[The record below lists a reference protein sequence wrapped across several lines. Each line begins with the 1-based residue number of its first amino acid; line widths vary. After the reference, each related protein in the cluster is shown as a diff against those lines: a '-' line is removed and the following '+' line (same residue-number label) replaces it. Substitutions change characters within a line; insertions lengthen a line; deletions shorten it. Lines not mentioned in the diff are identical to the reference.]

1 MIPQALRIIQE
12 EHQALSAM
20 LLSLSMLVRRA
31 HQDKQPPPFDVL
43 RAMLFYVDEFPE
55 RQHHPKETQLLFPKL
70 RHRCPELA
78 PVLDQLNDDHARGEA
93 SVRELQH
100 RLLAYELLGE
110 PRREAFDSAAEA
122 FVDRYLRHMALEE
135 STVLPAAKT
144 HLDAADWSE
153 LDDAFAANRDPLA
166 GHGDRDAYGP
176 LFRTILSQAPAPIGL
191 GPA

>member
-1 MIPQALRIIQE
+1 MVPQALRIIQE

-31 HQDKQPPPFDVL
+31 RQDRNPPPFDVL

-70 RHRCPELA
+70 RHRAPELA
-78 PVLDQLNDDHARGEA
+78 PVLDQLNEEHARGEA

-110 PRREAFDSAAEA
+110 PRREAFDSAAET

-135 STVLPAAKT
+135 SAVLPAART
-144 HLDAADWSE
+144 HLEAADWAE
-153 LDDAFAANRDPLA
+153 LDEAFAANRDPLA
-166 GHGDRDAYGP
+166 GHGDREAFGA
-176 LFRTILSQAPAPIGL
+176 LFQKILTHAPAPIGL
-191 GPA
+191 GA